1 MDQPVVP
8 LDLVRMFFGTQE
20 PLFLV
25 EIVVRTLV
33 ILAYTLLLLRWV
45 GHRAV
50 GQLSLIEFLLVI
62 ALGSAVG
69 DSMFYPDV
77 PIVHALLVITVVV
90 VFDKT
95 LDWIASRSATFSDYL
110 TGKPSRLVR
119 NGVVEIDALE
129 EADMALS
136 ERHEQL
142 RLAGVTNLGQVA
154 SAYLETN
161 GRVSI
166 FRRPRSETAPGL
178 PILPPI
184 EDSPP
189 GTLKV
194 GRNASGT
201 GEAACRKC
209 GAVRRIDGEELS
221 CSRCGSA
228 EWLEAATPDTSE

>member
-1 MDQPVVP
+1 MDQTVVP
-8 LDLVRMFFGTQE
+8 LDLVRMFFGAQQ

-33 ILAYTLLLLRWV
+33 VLTYTLLLLRWV

-50 GQLSLIEFLLVI
+50 GQLSLIQFLLVI
-62 ALGSAVG
+62 ALGCAVG

-77 PIVHALLVITVVV
+77 PLIHALLVITAVV

-95 LDWIASRSATFSDYL
+95 LDWIASRSATFSNYL
-110 TGKPSRLVR
+110 TGEPACLVR
-119 NGVVEIDALE
+119 NAVVEIDALE
-129 EADMALS
+129 QADMALS
-136 ERHEQL
+136 ELHEQL

-161 GRVSI
+161 GHVSI
-166 FRRPRSETAPGL
+166 FRRRRGETASGL

-184 EDSPP
+184 EAAPP
-189 GTLKV
+189 GIPKV

-201 GEAACRKC
+201 REAACQKC
-209 GAVRRIDGEELS
+209 GAVSRIEGEAFS
-221 CSRCGSA
+221 CSRCGCA
-228 EWLEAATPDTSE
+228 DWLDAATPDAAS